1 MPEPPPSAPRNADL
15 RAGTLV
21 GVFGLRGELKLDA
34 TRLGLDSL
42 RPRIRVTLRYPDGR
56 CDPHVVAT
64 VRRHQGRPLV
74 AFENVADATAA
85 AALVRAD
92 VLLDRADAVLDSGEY
107 LDADLV
113 GCRVCDA
120 GGLSYGDVV
129 DVVHYPG
136 SDMLIV
142 GPRRVMLPLV
152 AAFVRRIDV
161 GARTIVVGDLPDGL
175 LD

>member
-1 MPEPPPSAPRNADL
+1 VPEPPPNAPRNAEL

-21 GVFGLRGELKLDA
+21 GIFGLRGELKLDA

-42 RPRIRVTLRYPDGR
+42 RPGMTVTLRYLDGR
-56 CDPHVVAT
+56 REPRDVAS

-74 AFENVADATAA
+74 AFAGIADATAA

-92 VLLDRADAVLDSGEY
+92 VLLERADAVLDAGEFY
-107 LDADLV
+107 DADLV

-120 GGLSYGDVV
+120 GGRAYGEVV
-129 DVVHYPG
+129 DVLHYPA
-136 SDMLIV
+136 SDMLVI
-142 GPRRVMLPLV
+142 GARRALLPLV
-152 AAFVRRIDV
+152 AAFVQRIDV
-161 GARTIVVGDLPDGL
+161 PARTIVVGELPEGL

>member
-42 RPRIRVTLRYPDGR
+42 RPGLHVTLRYPDER
-56 CDPHVVAT
+56 REARAVEA

-74 AFENVADATAA
+74 TFAGVADATAA
-85 AALVRAD
+85 ALLVRAD
-92 VLLDRADAVLDSGEY
+92 VLLDRDDAVLDEGEF
-107 LDADLV
+107 LDADLI

-120 GGLSYGDVV
+120 RGAAYGDVV

-142 GPRRVMLPLV
+142 GARRTMLPLV
-152 AAFVRRIDV
+152 AAFVQRIDV
-161 GARTIVVGDLPDGL
+161 AARTIVLGDVPDGL